1 MRERHFRIY
10 LKGSLSQR
18 KKPVLQPFQKTSG
31 NHQITLIMKRRIE
44 LTTLP
49 INHRQIVSIDN
60 NRLADLD
67 KSL

>member
-1 MRERHFRIY
+1 MKKRRFRIY
-10 LKGSLSQR
+10 LKESLSQH
-18 KKPVLQPFQKTSG
+18 KEPVLQPFQKTSG

-49 INHRQIVSIDN
+49 INHRQIININ
-60 NRLADLD
+60 NSRLTDLN

>member
-1 MRERHFRIY
+1 MKKRRFRIY
-10 LKGSLSQR
+10 LKGVIVTTQ
-18 KKPVLQPFQKTSG
+18 KPVLQPFQKTSG

-49 INHRQIVSIDN
+49 INHRQIINIDN
-60 NRLADLD
+60 SRLTDLN